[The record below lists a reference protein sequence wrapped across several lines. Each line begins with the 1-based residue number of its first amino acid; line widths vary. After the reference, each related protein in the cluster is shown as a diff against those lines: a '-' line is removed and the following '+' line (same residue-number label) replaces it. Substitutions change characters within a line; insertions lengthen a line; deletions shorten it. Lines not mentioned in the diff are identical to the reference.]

1 MKVSRV
7 DRLVRGWADVSAHD
21 QLSYVLNM
29 SPTVDKL
36 GATML
41 VVELSNQVYVCL
53 RVVGQLS

>member
-41 VVELSNQVYVCL
+41 VVELSN
-53 RVVGQLS
+53 